1 MDKFKRLRF
10 TISLILVV
18 VLALPGSG
26 GETTAADSASYIV
39 RSADAATAARLV
51 RGAGGQVTASLAL
64 VDGVA
69 ADLTPGAVQTL
80 RRNPQ
85 VAQVFPNARVQATGD
100 GPAGETA
107 TNPATDYPNVVG
119 ANLVMS
125 TTTGVSVT
133 VAVLDTGFSN
143 HQAIIRGIDD
153 LNSPQQ
159 ATIHTSDIKPDRV
172 VGYADCLV
180 IPCDDKA
187 PLLDQNGHGTHVATI
202 IASTHIGKDNE
213 WNGVAPGVNLVGV
226 RVLDRYGYG
235 TYAQVIAGIEWVI
248 ANREALNIKVMNLS
262 LSAPVQ
268 SPYWADP
275 LNIAVMKAWEAGI
288 TVVAAAGNTGP
299 APMTV
304 GVPGNNPYVITVGAF
319 TDNYSPENWDDDY
332 ITPFS
337 ATGPTLDGFIKP
349 DVIAPGAHMTAI
361 MLPGSQLSLD
371 HAAHR
376 VDSQYFQMA
385 GTSQAAGVVSGIAA
399 LVLSH
404 RPGLT
409 PGQVKHRLMETALV
423 WLDAETGEP
432 AYSVW
437 QQGSGRVNAYDA
449 VLAEFEG
456 GEVDANLGLDIHAD
470 LDPDGPHY
478 EGCSYYDEASG
489 EVRLRDDPVCGDPV
503 GFGKYGVW
511 AGRYGVWATKYGVW
525 ANRYGV
531 WADKYG
537 VWAGKYGVWA
547 GNYKWSE
554 EYGVWAGKYGVWA
567 GGYSQWG
574 DVSVIS
580 ASLPWD
586 ELAANFSQPQD
597 IDFSTSSSSI
607 GEWVEE
613 TILFLPLL
621 SHD

>member
-1 MDKFKRLRF
+1 MDRFGRLPF
-10 TISLILVV
+10 LISLIL
-18 VLALPGSG
+18 LAGLARPVTGL
-26 GETTAADSASYIV
+26 TTSAAGLSSFIV
-39 RSADAATAARLV
+39 RSADAETAARLV
-51 RGAGGQVTASLAL
+51 RHAGGRVTASLDL

-69 ADLTPGAVQTL
+69 ADLTPGAVQAL

-85 VAQVFPNARVQATGD
+85 VTQVFPNVKVQATGD
-100 GPAGETA
+100 GPNNEAA
-107 TNPATDYPNVVG
+107 MHPATDYPNVVG

-125 TTTGVSVT
+125 TMTGVSVT

-153 LNSPQQ
+153 LNPVQ
-159 ATIHTSDIKPDRV
+159 AAAVHAGEIRPDRV
-172 VGYADCLV
+172 VGFADCLNL
-180 IPCDDKA
+180 PCDAKA
-187 PLLDQNGHGTHVATI
+187 PLLDPNGHGTHVATI
-202 IASTHIGKDNE
+202 IASTHTGSDNE

-235 TYAQVIAGIEWVI
+235 TYAQVIAGIEWVL
-248 ANREALNIKVMNLS
+248 ANREAMNIKVMNLS

-299 APMTV
+299 APMSV

-319 TDNYSPENWDDDY
+319 TDNYTPENWNDDY

-337 ATGPTLDGFIKP
+337 ATGPTLDGFVKP
-349 DVIAPGAHMTAI
+349 DVVAPGAHMTAI
-361 MLPGSQLSLD
+361 MLPGSQISLD
-371 HAAHR
+371 HAAYR

-404 RPGLT
+404 RPELT
-409 PGQVKHRLMETALV
+409 PGEVKHRLMETALV
-423 WLDAETGEP
+423 WLDAATGEP

-470 LDPDGPHY
+470 LNPDGPHY
-478 EGCSYYDEASG
+478 EGCSYYDEATG
-489 EVRLRDDPVCGDPV
+489 KIRLRDDPACGDAV
-503 GFGKYGVW
+503 AFGKYGVW

-547 GNYKWSE
+547 GNYEWSE

-580 ASLPWD
+580 TSHAWD
-586 ELAANFSQPQD
+586 ELAANFSQPQA

-613 TILFLPLL
+613 RLIFLPLL
-621 SHD
+621 SLH